1 MVSMGVCGRSAG
13 QTGSRLRA
21 RLWGPISAMTVPSL
35 PALSQT
41 ASGML
46 FAPPQLISRAECMT

>member
-1 MVSMGVCGRSAG
+1 MGVCGRSAG

-21 RLWGPISAMTVPSL
+21 RLWSPISAMTVLSL

-46 FAPPQLISRAECMT
+46 FAPPRLISRAECMT